1 MAYDFY
7 LNKVLLP
14 IAPSSLSVKIKNQ
27 NTTINLIND
36 GEASVLKA
44 PGLTEYSF
52 DFLLP
57 AQKYPF
63 AKYLGKFKKQKYYL
77 DKLEKWKTEKKTI
90 TLTISRTI
98 PNGKIIVD
106 KRGKKYVTKFKDLF
120 DTSQKV
126 VIDDY
131 TIKED
136 AKEGFDVKVS
146 IKLTQYKPFKTK
158 KCDVT
163 IQKTVPTVTTSNE
176 RPEGENQPQSGSKYT
191 VVSGDCLWKIA
202 KRFYGN
208 GVEYTKIYNANSS
221 IIEETAKAHGKSS
234 SSNGHWIYP
243 GTVLT
248 IP

>member
-27 NTTINLIND
+27 NTTVNLIND
-36 GEASVLKA
+36 GEASVLKT

-57 AQKYPF
+57 ARKYPF
-63 AKYLGKFKKQKYYL
+63 SKYLGKFRKPKYFL
-77 DKLEKWKTEKKTI
+77 DKLEKWKMEKKAI
-90 TLTISRTI
+90 TLTVSRTM
-98 PNGKIIVD
+98 PDRKSVFTVGRKAVVQEGKP
-106 KRGKKYVTKFKDLF
+106 LF

-126 VIDDY
+126 VIEDY

-146 IKLTQYKPFKTK
+146 IKLKQYKPFKTK

-163 IQKTVPTVTTSNE
+163 IKKDTPTATSSNE
-176 RPEGENQPQSGSKYT
+176 RPEGENQPQSGDNYT

-202 KRFYGN
+202 KRFYNN
-208 GVEYTKIYNANSS
+208 GAEYTKIYNANAT

>member
-7 LNKVLLP
+7 LNKILLP
-14 IAPSSLSVKIKNQ
+14 IAPSSLSVKIKDQ
-27 NTTINLIND
+27 NSTVNLIND

-63 AKYLGKFKKQKYYL
+63 AKYLSKFRKPKYYL
-77 DKLEKWKTEKKTI
+77 DKLEKWKLEKKSI
-90 TLTISRTI
+90 TLTVSRVL
-98 PNGKIIVD
+98 PNGK
-106 KRGKKYVTKFKDLF
+106 GLF

-126 VIDDY
+126 VIEDY

-146 IKLTQYKPFKTK
+146 ITLKQYKPFKTK
-158 KCDVT
+158 KVVVDT
-163 IQKTVPTVTTSNE
+163 DKKKPTTSTSKD
-176 RPEGENQPQSGSKYT
+176 RPAGDNQPKTGTTYT
-191 VVSGDCLWKIA
+191 VVKGDCLWKIA

-208 GVEYTKIYNANSS
+208 GAEYTKIYNANKDK
-221 IIEETAKAHGKSS
+221 I
-234 SSNGHWIYP
+234 SNPNLIYP
-243 GTVLT
+243 GQKLV